1 MRRTLMNNKVLVEVI
16 VPLLE
21 EKYEIYLPVNK
32 RISSVIKLIEKSLN
46 EITNGYYPVQKE
58 NSVIIDEES
67 GNVFDVNLT
76 VKDSKMQ
83 NGSKIILI

>member
-1 MRRTLMNNKVLVEVI
+1 MNNKILIEVI

-21 EKYEIYLPVNK
+21 DNFEIYIPVNK
-32 RISSVIKLIEKSLN
+32 RISTVIKLIEKSLN
-46 EITNGYYPVQKE
+46 EITNGYYPTQKE

-67 GNVFDVNLT
+67 GSVFDVNLT
-76 VKDSKMQ
+76 VKESKMI

>member
-1 MRRTLMNNKVLVEVI
+1 MNNKILIEVI

-21 EKYEIYLPVNK
+21 ENFEIYIPVNK
-32 RISSVIKLIEKSLN
+32 RISTVIKLIEKSLN
-46 EITNGYYPVQKE
+46 EITNDYYPTQKE

-67 GNVFDVNLT
+67 GSVFDVNLT
-76 VKDSKMQ
+76 VKESKMI

>member
-1 MRRTLMNNKVLVEVI
+1 MNNKILIKVI

-21 EKYEIYLPVNK
+21 ENFEIYIPVNK
-32 RISSVIKLIEKSLN
+32 RISTVIKLIEKSLN
-46 EITNGYYPVQKE
+46 EITNGYYPTQKE

-67 GNVFDVNLT
+67 GSVFDVNLT
-76 VKDSKMQ
+76 VKESKMI

>member
-1 MRRTLMNNKVLVEVI
+1 MNNKILIEVI

-21 EKYEIYLPVNK
+21 KNFEIYIPVNK
-32 RISSVIKLIEKSLN
+32 RISTVIKLIEKSLY
-46 EITNGYYPVQKE
+46 EITNGYYPAQKE

-67 GNVFDVNLT
+67 GSVFDVNLT
-76 VKDSKMQ
+76 VKESKMI